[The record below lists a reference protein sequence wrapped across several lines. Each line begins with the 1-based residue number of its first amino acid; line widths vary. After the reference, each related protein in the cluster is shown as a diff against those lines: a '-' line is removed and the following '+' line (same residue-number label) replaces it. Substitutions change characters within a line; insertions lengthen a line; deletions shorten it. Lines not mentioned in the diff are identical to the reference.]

1 MYDKYMNNFIARGPV
16 DELGN
21 KREWVIMGIH
31 FIHLV
36 REGKIKREQVLNLC
50 DIVNGITPG
59 RKTHDEI
66 VLCSSGG
73 MPIEDIAWGYDC
85 YKKAL
90 KLGIGT
96 KLNLWD
102 EPYLR

>member
-1 MYDKYMNNFIARGPV
+1 M
-16 DELGN
+16 
-21 KREWVIMGIH
+21 IMGIH

-50 DIVNGITPG
+50 DIVNGLTPG
-59 RKTHDEI
+59 RKSRDEI
-66 VLCSSGG
+66 VMCSSGG
-73 MPIEDIAWGYDC
+73 MPIEDVGWGYDC

-90 KLGIGT
+90 EKNIGT

-102 EPYLR
+102 KPYLA